1 MFHDKE
7 KRLIKLRLLKNYT
20 KITVK
25 KDSSL
30 LFWYNK
36 YTRETMVIDM
46 LKRNNQLEWSFSKH
60 TELYDILIEQDNFW
74 RQLNEMVDFSFVV
87 DMLKDKYSSTM
98 GRTSEDV
105 IRMFKYLLLKTYHK
119 LSDRGLIERTKTDL
133 LFKYFLGYDP
143 EETKLIDASLLT
155 VFRRERLKDNDENL
169 MDQLIAKTVEIAI
182 EKGLIEA
189 KNKLIVDSTHTN
201 AMYSHISPREE
212 LIRQAKELRKSVYKI
227 DETMHEK
234 MPKKREATGLLEDQI
249 EYTKELLKIIK
260 KEERFLK
267 LPAIKEQ
274 IDLLEETMMD
284 TEYEIEYSKD
294 QDAKVGHKTAD
305 TSFFG
310 YKTHI
315 AMTPE
320 RIITAATVTTGEKHD
335 GKELIDLI
343 EKSEENG
350 IEVEAIIGD
359 GAYSEKDNLDYCNEN
374 NIKNVSKLSKSV
386 THGNGKNKENFEYN
400 KDAGMYV
407 CKAGH
412 MAIRKAKQGK
422 KATNQ
427 QVESYYFD
435 VEKCKHCPLKNGC
448 YKDGAKTKTYN
459 VKIKDDTHINQ
470 MDYMETEEFKT
481 LYAERYKIEAKNAE
495 LKNNYD
501 YGEANAC
508 GKQGITIQ
516 GATTLFLAN
525 MKRIIKLNNEKNEKE
540 ANK

>member
-1 MFHDKE
+1 
-7 KRLIKLRLLKNYT
+7 
-20 KITVK
+20 
-25 KDSSL
+25 
-30 LFWYNK
+30 
-36 YTRETMVIDM
+36 M
-46 LKRNNQLEWSFSKH
+46 LKRSNQLELSFSKH
-60 TELYDILIEQDNFW
+60 IELYDILIEKDNFW
-74 RQLNEMVDFSFVV
+74 RQLNDMVDFSFVV
-87 DMLKDKYSSTM
+87 EMLKDKYSTTM

-105 IRMFKYLLLKTYHK
+105 IRMFKYLLLKTYYK
-119 LSDRGLIERTKTDL
+119 LSDRGLVERTKTDM
-133 LFKYFLGYDP
+133 LFKYFLGYEP

-155 VFRRERLKDNDENL
+155 VFRRERLLDNDNNL
-169 MDQLIAKTVEIAI
+169 MNKLISKTVEIAI
-182 EKGLIEA
+182 EKGLIEV

-212 LIRQAKELRKSVYKI
+212 LIKQAKELRKSVYKI
-227 DETMHEK
+227 DESMHDK

-260 KEERFLK
+260 SDKRFTK
-267 LPAIKEQ
+267 LPSIKEQ
-274 IDLLEETMMD
+274 VDLLEETMMD

-320 RIITAATVTTGEKHD
+320 RIITATTITTGEKTD

-343 EKSEENG
+343 EKSKDNG
-350 IEVEAIIGD
+350 IEVEAVIGD
-359 GAYSEKDNLDYCNEN
+359 GAYSEEDNLKYCNDN

-386 THGNGKNKENFEYN
+386 THGNGKNKEGFEYN

-412 MAIRKAKQGK
+412 MAIK
-422 KATNQ
+422 KTHQKGNKHNNFSE
-427 QVESYYFD
+427 VDNYFFD
-435 VEKCKHCPLKNGC
+435 VEKCKHCPFRDGC
-448 YKDGAKTKTYN
+448 YKEGAKSKTYN
-459 VKIKDDTHINQ
+459 VTIKKDIHIEQ

-481 LYAERYKIEAKNAE
+481 LYKERYKIEAKNAE

-501 YGEANAC
+501 YGNANAC
-508 GKQGITIQ
+508 GKLGITIQ

-525 MKRIIKLNNEKNEKE
+525 MKRIIKLNEEKRKN
-540 ANK
+540 NG

>member
-1 MFHDKE
+1 
-7 KRLIKLRLLKNYT
+7 
-20 KITVK
+20 
-25 KDSSL
+25 
-30 LFWYNK
+30 
-36 YTRETMVIDM
+36 M
-46 LKRNNQLEWSFSKH
+46 LKRSNQLELSFSNH
-60 TELYDILIEQDNFW
+60 IELYDILIEKDNFW

-87 DMLKDKYSSTM
+87 EMLKDKYSTTM

-105 IRMFKYLLLKTYHK
+105 IRMFKYLLLKTYYK
-119 LSDRGLIERTKTDL
+119 LSDRGLVERTKTDM
-133 LFKYFLGYDP
+133 LFKYFLGYEP
-143 EETKLIDASLLT
+143 EETKLIDTSLLT
-155 VFRRERLKDNDENL
+155 VFRRERLLDNDNNL
-169 MDQLIAKTVEIAI
+169 MNKLISKTVEIAI
-182 EKGLIEA
+182 EKGLIEV

-227 DETMHEK
+227 DESMHDK

-260 KEERFLK
+260 KDKRFIK
-267 LPAIKEQ
+267 LPSIKEQ
-274 IDLLEETMMD
+274 VDLLEETMMD

-294 QDAKVGHKTAD
+294 QDAKIGHKTAD

-320 RIITAATVTTGEKHD
+320 RIITATTITTGEKTD
-335 GKELIDLI
+335 EKELIDLI
-343 EKSEENG
+343 EKSKDNG
-350 IEVEAIIGD
+350 IEVEAVIGD
-359 GAYSEKDNLDYCNEN
+359 GAYSEEENLKYCNAN

-386 THGNGKNKENFEYN
+386 THGNGKNKEGFEYN

-412 MAIRKAKQGK
+412 MAIK
-422 KATNQ
+422 KCHQKGNKHNNFSE
-427 QVESYYFD
+427 VDNYFFD
-435 VEKCKHCPLKNGC
+435 VEKCKHCPFRDGC
-448 YKDGAKTKTYN
+448 YKEGAKFKTYN
-459 VKIKDDTHINQ
+459 VTIKKDIHIEQ

-481 LYAERYKIEAKNAE
+481 LYKERYKIEAKNAE

-501 YGEANAC
+501 YGNANAC
-508 GKQGITIQ
+508 GKLGITIQ

-525 MKRIIKLNNEKNEKE
+525 MRRIIKLNEEKNK
-540 ANK
+540 NIR